1 MTSFL
6 AERTRYI
13 ESCGKEGGHAAG
25 FREWIANVCEED
37 PRLYPY
43 EAMRNEAATKAWQAQ
58 PRRRGP
64 DLFAVA
70 GIAIPEFLTRRG
82 RGFTDEDDDGFVK
95 VAAQYATLQTY
106 HEDAEI
112 KILKA
117 ADATA
122 AARLQYQNYEVM
134 LRKAGGDWSVLLK
147 DLAD

>member
-64 DLFAVA
+64 DLFTVA

-82 RGFTDEDDDGFVK
+82 RGFTDEDDDGF
-95 VAAQYATLQTY
+95 
-106 HEDAEI
+106 EI